1 MNIHE
6 YQAKKLLAQY
16 GVPVPKGAVAHSK
29 TAAIYQA
36 NEIGGDKWI
45 VKVQIHS
52 GARGKAGGVKLC
64 KSQREISEFCDKFLG
79 KKLVTLQTGPTGK
92 LVSSIYVEEAS
103 DISKE
108 LYVSIV
114 LDRTVQK
121 VTLIAS
127 TEGGMDIERVAQETP
142 DKISKITIDP
152 AVGMQPFQARQLV
165 FTLGLPN
172 NAIASA
178 SRAVMKCYRAFRDT
192 DANLLEINPL
202 ILTTENK
209 ILAIDAKMSF
219 DSNALY
225 RRPEILEFRDKTQ
238 EDPRETN
245 AAEHDLNYV
254 GLDGKIGCLINGA
267 GLAMATMDMIQHAGG
282 EPANFLDIGGGASA
296 ERVATSIEL
305 VLSDQNVEAI
315 LINIFAGINRCDW
328 VAQGIVDFL
337 SKNKIDI
344 PLVVRLS
351 GTNVDKGQKILKD
364 SGKQV
369 STADTLA
376 DAANKVVA
384 AWKSQQKIKG
394 AP

>member
-6 YQAKKLLAQY
+6 YQAKKLLGKY
-16 GVPVPKGAVAHSK
+16 GVPIPKGGIAHSA
-29 TAAIYQA
+29 TEAIYQA
-36 NEIGGDKWI
+36 SELGGSKWI
-45 VKVQIHS
+45 VKAQLHS

-64 KSQREISEFCDKFLG
+64 NSHQEIADFCHNLLG
-79 KKLVTLQTGPTGK
+79 NKLVTLQTGPEGK
-92 LVSSIYVEEAS
+92 MVSSIYVEEAS
-103 DISKE
+103 DIAKE
-108 LYVSIV
+108 LYFSIV
-114 LDRTVQK
+114 LDRATQK

-127 TEGGMDIERVAQETP
+127 TEGGMDIEKVAEETP
-142 DKISKITIDP
+142 EKISKIMIDP

-165 FTLGLPN
+165 FKLDLPN
-172 NAIASA
+172 EVVGAA
-178 SRAVMKCYRAFRDT
+178 SRAVIKCYRAFRDT

-202 ILTTENK
+202 ILTTDNK
-209 ILAIDAKMSF
+209 VMAIDAKMTF
-219 DSNALY
+219 DENALY

-245 AAEHDLNYV
+245 AAEHDLSYV

-305 VLSDQNVEAI
+305 VLSDESVEAI

-337 SKNKIDI
+337 NKRDIDI

-351 GTNVDKGQKILKD
+351 GTNVEKGQKILKD
-364 SGKQV
+364 SGKKV
-369 STADTLA
+369 ITANTLS
-376 DAANKVVA
+376 DAANKVVS
-384 AWKSQQKIKG
+384 AWKQVNGSKN
-394 AP
+394 